1 VTARQTPPDRGD
13 PITMTLYG
21 ANPEQL
27 EQLGS
32 TLKAQIQAID
42 AVVSSV
48 TSTLANTTWTGPAR
62 DRFQSD
68 WDGSFRS
75 ALAQLNSAFEAAGGD
90 CVVRAG
96 NVRAALGV
104 A

>member
-1 VTARQTPPDRGD
+1 
-13 PITMTLYG
+13 MTLYG

-27 EQLGS
+27 EQLGT

-42 AVVSSV
+42 AVISTV
-48 TSTLANTTWTGPAR
+48 TSTLTNTTWTGPAR

-75 ALAQLNSAFEAAGGD
+75 ALTQLNAAFDAAGGD
-90 CVVRAG
+90 CVMRAG
-96 NVRAALGV
+96 NLRSVMGV
-104 A
+104 G

>member
-1 VTARQTPPDRGD
+1 M
-13 PITMTLYG
+13 TMYG

-27 EQLGS
+27 EQLGH

-42 AVVSSV
+42 AVIGTVAA
-48 TSTLANTTWTGPAR
+48 TLTNTTWTGPAR

-75 ALAQLNSAFEAAGGD
+75 ALTQLNAAFEAAGVD
-90 CVVRAG
+90 CVTRAG
-96 NVRAALGV
+96 NLRSVMGV
-104 A
+104 G

>member
-1 VTARQTPPDRGD
+1 
-13 PITMTLYG
+13 MTLYG

-27 EQLGS
+27 EQLGA

-42 AVVSSV
+42 AVISTV
-48 TSTLANTTWTGPAR
+48 TSTLTNTTWTGPAR

-75 ALAQLNSAFEAAGGD
+75 ALTQLNAAFDAAGGD
-90 CVVRAG
+90 CVTRAS
-96 NVRAALGV
+96 NLRAVMGV
-104 A
+104 G